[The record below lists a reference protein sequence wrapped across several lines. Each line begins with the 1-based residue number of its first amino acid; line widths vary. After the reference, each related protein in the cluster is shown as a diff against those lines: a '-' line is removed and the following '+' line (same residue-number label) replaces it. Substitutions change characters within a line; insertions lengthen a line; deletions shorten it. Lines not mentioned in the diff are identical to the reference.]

1 MCVKICIVPKMF
13 RTKHFQSFQNIKTWR
28 NWACIRTYQ
37 KHFKL
42 KINWKMMFYFK
53 NMLNILFNFTLD
65 KIRVNVIYS
74 TSACSICQCHIENA
88 YDYRQHHKKKIERMN
103 AIGTARCWKFWIDWN
118 IMKTD
123 LHILFVLNYSKF
135 KLKPVIIVTEC
146 NEM

>member
-88 YDYRQHHKKKIERMN
+88 YDYRQHHKKKNRTHECHWNGEMLEILNRLKYNE
-103 AIGTARCWKFWIDWN
+103 DWFAYFVR
-118 IMKTD
+118 
-123 LHILFVLNYSKF
+123 LELFK
-135 KLKPVIIVTEC
+135 IQA
-146 NEM
+146 